1 PANKGRQAYRDA
13 LVTRCASYLQAGVGL
28 VLVDVVTDRSA
39 DLHQDLLRRLGV
51 AEPAPVS
58 ALSGSAYRPV
68 ERGGVGALDIWIEPV
83 AVGQPLPTLP
93 LWLRSGL
100 CLPVE
105 LEATYVRTCVEQRVQ
120 PAA

>member
-1 PANKGRQAYRDA
+1 
-13 LVTRCASYLQAGVGL
+13 VTE
-28 VLVDVVTDRSA
+28 RSA

-51 AEPAPVS
+51 TDPQPGS
-58 ALSGSAYRPV
+58 ALFGAAYRPV
-68 ERGGVGALDIWIEPV
+68 ERDGTTTLDIWNESL

-93 LWLRSGL
+93 LWLRGGL

-105 LEATYVRTCVEQRVQ
+105 LEATYTRTCIEQRVQ